1 MNIIDMGVSAKMRAY
16 GAMRAIGMSS
26 RQLVKMIM
34 AEAATYAVSGIVL
47 GCVIGLPIHWV
58 IFVSL
63 ITNFGG
69 ISWGIP
75 FVPLGLIIMII
86 LCTSILSVRNP
97 VKQLQEMSIIE
108 NINTQ

>member
-1 MNIIDMGVSAKMRAY
+1 
-16 GAMRAIGMSS
+16 MRAIGMSN
-26 RQLVKMIM
+26 RQLVKMVM

-47 GCVIGLPIHWV
+47 GCVVGLPIHWV

-63 ITNFGG
+63 ITNFWG

-75 FVPLGLIIMII
+75 FIPLGLIIMIV
-86 LCTSILSVRNP
+86 LCTSFLSVRNP
-97 VKQLQEMSIIE
+97 AKRLQEMSIIE